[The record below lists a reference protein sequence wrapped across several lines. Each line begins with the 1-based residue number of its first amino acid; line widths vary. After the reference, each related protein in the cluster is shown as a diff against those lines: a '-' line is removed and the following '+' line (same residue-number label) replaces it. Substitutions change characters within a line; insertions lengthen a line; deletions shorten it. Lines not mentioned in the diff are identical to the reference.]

1 MRSEKEIREEIN
13 RLLILEKEAVADM
26 EEIIKEE
33 NCMDYLDIYIQKA
46 NAIQSQR
53 ITLEWV
59 LNENKPIKE

>member
-26 EEIIKEE
+26 EEIIAEGD
-33 NCMDYLDIYIQKA
+33 CMDYLDIYIKKA

-53 ITLEWV
+53 ITLECV
-59 LNENKPIKE
+59 LNETKQ